1 MILIQSSLF
10 QDIVPSDEKGQTAVG
25 GAVKGDYVFIVS
37 EEAVNGLDLNEK
49 YVQIRTML
57 TNEILRGS
65 TGVAIRHQA
74 DVEGKEVENAKSF

>member
-1 MILIQSSLF
+1 MTMF
-10 QDIVPSDEKGQTAVG
+10 
-25 GAVKGDYVFIVS
+25 FIVS

-74 DVEGKEVENAKSF
+74 DVEGKEVENAKKVSEMRRNLENIQLWCERDLLQKQKMTLMK

>member
-1 MILIQSSLF
+1 M
-10 QDIVPSDEKGQTAVG
+10 
-25 GAVKGDYVFIVS
+25 
-37 EEAVNGLDLNEK
+37 DLNEK

-74 DVEGKEVENAKSF
+74 DVEGKEVENAKKVSKGIYCRSKK